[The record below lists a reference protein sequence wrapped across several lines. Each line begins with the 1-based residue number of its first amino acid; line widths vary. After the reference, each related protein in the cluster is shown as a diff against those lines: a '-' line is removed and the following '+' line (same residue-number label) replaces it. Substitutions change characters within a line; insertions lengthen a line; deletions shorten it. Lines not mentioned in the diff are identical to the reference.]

1 MEELFKV
8 IGYAVVDILVEAVA
22 SADEYQLPGMF

>member
-22 SADEYQLPGMF
+22 SADE